1 MPGLAWDSPVS
12 DDFQNKLDA
21 AYEQYRADVAKLQQG
36 ARADAAAIWTDD
48 FTFPDA
54 EARHEEL
61 RNMLDRYADRA
72 NVLGQRYYDTVRTLT
87 EQEYGILLPPQG
99 PMPRPPTAS
108 SGNWPAVQ
116 TTPTIPDCTCRT

>member
-21 AYEQYRADVAKLQQG
+21 AYEQYRADVAKLQRG

-54 EARHEEL
+54 EARH
-61 RNMLDRYADRA
+61 
-72 NVLGQRYYDTVRTLT
+72 
-87 EQEYGILLPPQG
+87 
-99 PMPRPPTAS
+99 
-108 SGNWPAVQ
+108 
-116 TTPTIPDCTCRT
+116 